1 MQTSSKG
8 IAALELE
15 EGVVLRAYRCPAGVW
30 TIGGGLTA
38 ASGVVKPRAGMV
50 ITAAEATRL
59 MQLALKNY
67 EPAVAVAMSVG
78 GTITTRPA
86 QHEFDAGVSFH
97 FNTGAI
103 RRASWVKHWKTGAS
117 REQIRM
123 ALMAWNKGG
132 GRVLPGLTARRNRE
146 AAMLLDKIYRGD
158 GTPFKPATPAV
169 GYAKWGLHL
178 AGEEIMAVL
187 RGFAALGYPPGEAV
201 NAVMLVSVIRFQSD
215 HGLTADG
222 IIGRATLSTLQ
233 RRLDARARAVAP
245 LVGSAGAVT
254 AVSTD
259 TTAQLADLPM
269 VGPILLVAATLWGLS
284 VAWRYR
290 DVIAVKINTPLP
302 RVAGFLR
309 SF

>member
-8 IAALELE
+8 IAALQLE
-15 EGVVLRAYRCPAGVW
+15 EGTVLRAYRCPAGVW
-30 TIGGGLTA
+30 TIGDGLTA

-50 ITAAEATRL
+50 ITAAEASRL
-59 MQLALKNY
+59 LALALRNNY
-67 EPAVAVAMSVG
+67 EPSVELAMSVRG
-78 GTITTRPA
+78 KAVVRPA

-103 RRASWVKHWKTGAS
+103 RKASWVKHWLAGAA
-117 REQIRM
+117 RAQIRT

-132 GRVLPGLTARRNRE
+132 GKVLPGLSARRDRE
-146 AAMLLDKIYRGD
+146 AAMLLDGIYRDVPGQR
-158 GTPFKPATPAV
+158 KPALT
-169 GYAKWGLHL
+169 YATWGLPL
-178 AGEEIMAVL
+178 SGAEIKAAMAG
-187 RGFAALGYPPGEAV
+187 FSKLGYKIGDKAD
-201 NAVMLVSVIRFQSD
+201 AIRLAAAMSFQSH
-215 HGLTADG
+215 HGLTVDG

-233 RRLDARARAVAP
+233 RRLDARAKAVAP